1 MGAVGR
7 GSARAAARNIIKGQG
22 GVHVP
27 RLGRSL
33 ALPRR
38 GTAALGATTTWTNQ
52 KLVQVLNI
60 QEPLPGPHRRQL
72 PFHAREFRIMGSVAS
87 QSNAGCEYVDYDQ
100 TGNP

>member
-1 MGAVGR
+1 MQAQAAESSGYARLRRTIPLLFGKKNLKTGCFESLNVKQALEQTNQRLFKSFLARNMLVAMGAVGR

-38 GTAALGATTTWTNQ
+38 GT
-52 KLVQVLNI
+52 
-60 QEPLPGPHRRQL
+60 
-72 PFHAREFRIMGSVAS
+72 
-87 QSNAGCEYVDYDQ
+87 
-100 TGNP
+100 